1 MPRANGR
8 LVLGFRETSFR
19 TAKQAPQSCG
29 TEARDWKQNAVRMPA
44 TVPERVERED
54 LMTEV
59 NGIGPVGAPKAI
71 EPPANIAATERASQ
85 AEAPRDV
92 VEISSVAKLAAK
104 IQDIPEV
111 RGELVQRV
119 KSEIETGAYETPER
133 IEIAVDKL
141 MEELLGH

>member
-1 MPRANGR
+1 
-8 LVLGFRETSFR
+8 
-19 TAKQAPQSCG
+19 
-29 TEARDWKQNAVRMPA
+29 
-44 TVPERVERED
+44 
-54 LMTEV
+54 MTDV

-71 EPPANIAATERASQ
+71 EPPTNIAATERAGQ

-111 RGELVQRV
+111 RGELVARV
-119 KSEIETGAYETPER
+119 KSQIEAGAYETPER

-141 MEELLGH
+141 MDELLGN